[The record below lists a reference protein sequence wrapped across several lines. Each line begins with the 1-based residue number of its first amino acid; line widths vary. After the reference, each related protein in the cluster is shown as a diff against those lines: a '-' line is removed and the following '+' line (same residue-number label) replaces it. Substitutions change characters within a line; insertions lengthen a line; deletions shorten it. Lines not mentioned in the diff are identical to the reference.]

1 MQRISEGWGYRF
13 WAIGFTDVGLLPT
26 AYTCTRGNFPLSI
39 LGWEKGCT
47 YRRRRHFEPRAIAQR
62 AIIDREY
69 VMPLP
74 LWAIQVIVI
83 RDRTLNFPH
92 FGVDKIPKL

>member
-1 MQRISEGWGYRF
+1 MQRMFEGWGYRF

-39 LGWEKGCT
+39 RSWEKRCT

-62 AIIDREY
+62 AIIDRED
-69 VMPLP
+69 VMPLA
-74 LWAIQVIVI
+74 WRAIQVIVI
-83 RDRTLNFPH
+83 RDRTLNYPDFL
-92 FGVDKIPKL
+92 VDKIPKP